1 MLKKSIPEIITMTIL
16 VFTAIFVLASC
27 TSDTNSDSFP
37 QVASP
42 PPFDFPEGENLRS
55 GMHQLAFA
63 MLRLDRE
70 LAAADDDSD
79 PIDQQEVVEN
89 LQRIKEIAE
98 GLQEGDI
105 RSAHPYLA
113 GDMFR
118 FLNDVDQALWQ
129 ASLRSPRYYM
139 AGRVSG
145 ACAACH
151 QANS

>member
-1 MLKKSIPEIITMTIL
+1 MYKKSIPEKLIMIML
-16 VFTAIFVLASC
+16 AGAAIFVLASC
-27 TSDTNSDSFP
+27 SGDTNADRFP

-42 PPFDFPEGENLRS
+42 PPFDYVDGDELRS

-63 MLRLDRE
+63 VLNLDAE
-70 LAAADDDSD
+70 LANENTDED
-79 PIDQQEVVEN
+79 PIDQQDVIDNLKRIQEV
-89 LQRIKEIAE
+89 A
-98 GLQEGDI
+98 QELHAGDI
-105 RSAHPYLA
+105 RSSHPYLA

-118 FLNDVDQALWQ
+118 FLNDVDQAIWQ

-151 QANS
+151 QAVQ

>member
-1 MLKKSIPEIITMTIL
+1 MNKKSIPEKLIMIL
-16 VFTAIFVLASC
+16 LAGAVIFVLASC
-27 TSDTNSDSFP
+27 SGDTNTDSFP

-42 PPFDFPEGENLRS
+42 PPFDYVDGDELRS

-63 MLRLDRE
+63 MLNLDAE
-70 LAAADDDSD
+70 LANENTDED
-79 PIDQQEVVEN
+79 PIDQQDVIDS
-89 LQRIKEIAE
+89 LKRIQEIA
-98 GLQEGDI
+98 QELHAGDI
-105 RSAHPYLA
+105 RSSHPYLA

-118 FLNDVDQALWQ
+118 FLNDVDQAIWQ

-151 QANS
+151 QAVQ

>member
-1 MLKKSIPEIITMTIL
+1 MNNHIHKKYSTIIL
-16 VFTAIFVLASC
+16 FSVAALFLASC
-27 TSDTNSDSFP
+27 GGDNSDSFP
-37 QVASP
+37 QVADP
-42 PPFDFPEGENLRS
+42 PPFDYVNGEELRS
-55 GMHQLAFA
+55 GMHRLAFA
-63 MLRLDRE
+63 MLSLDRE
-70 LAAADDDSD
+70 LASDEEDD
-79 PIDQQEVVEN
+79 PIDQREVVEN
-89 LQRIKEIAE
+89 LEEIKRVAE

-145 ACAACH
+145 SCAACH
-151 QANS
+151 QAVEM